1 MAPTLENMDDLFVH
15 MLRRLYDAERQLTQI
30 LPKMAAAAGAPEL
43 KQAFNGHL
51 KETQGQVDR
60 IERLFERLDRTP
72 NAQTGEGLKGIPRPG
87 EDIINLEAVDS
98 VRDAALI
105 AAAQEAEHYE
115 IAAYGTLRT
124 WAQGMNKPEAVEIF
138 ERALDEEKRADEKLA
153 AIAAGLSSLGP
164 PPVTRDAEMDV
175 SRALEAVLAQSE
187 RCDHVT
193 LEAVLT
199 LAVEIA
205 SEGCEGRPVGTLF
218 TIGRPAEVLASS
230 RPLILDPLAGHAP
243 RSTLVTDERLRGTIK
258 ELAQL
263 DGAFVIAE
271 DGAVVSACRYLDAST
286 AGIELPFGLG
296 SRHLAAASISK
307 RLGVIAVTVSATGT
321 VRLFCDGRIVAS
333 VEHHR

>member
-1 MAPTLENMDDLFVH
+1 MALALENLDDLFLH
-15 MLRRLYDAERQLTQI
+15 TLRRLYDAERQLTQA
-30 LPKMAAAAGAPEL
+30 LPKLADAAGAPEL

-51 KETQGQVDR
+51 KETRSHVDR
-60 IERLFERLDRTP
+60 IERMFAMLGRTP
-72 NAQTGEGLKGIPRPG
+72 NAHADGSLRGFPKLA
-87 EDIINLEAVDS
+87 EDIINLDADDS

-115 IAAYGTLRT
+115 IAAYGALRT
-124 WAQGMNKPEAVEIF
+124 WAQVMNKPEAVQLL
-138 ERALDEEKRADEKLA
+138 ERTLDEEKRADQRLA
-153 AIAAGLSSLGP
+153 AIAASLNALGP
-164 PPVTRDAEMDV
+164 PQTRDVETDV
-175 SRALEAVLAQSE
+175 SRAVEAVLA
-187 RCDHVT
+187 RGNKCDRVI
-193 LEAVLT
+193 LEAALT

-230 RPLILDPLAGHAP
+230 RPLILDPLGGHAP
-243 RSTLVTDERLRGTIK
+243 RSTLITDERLRGTIK

-286 AGIELPFGLG
+286 DGIELPFGLG

-307 RLGVIAVTVSATGT
+307 RLGVVAVTVSTTGT
-321 VRLFCDGRIVAS
+321 VRLFCEGQIVAS
-333 VEHHR
+333 VEQRR